1 MPSNGELFA
10 EPLTV
15 SAVSALVRGQVEAL
29 GTVTIIAEISSSKL
43 HTASG
48 HWYGELKDDN
58 AVLAAVAWRSVVQGW
73 PAVPA
78 YGAQVE
84 VRGRLTTYPGQ
95 SKYQIQITSLQ
106 PAGQGAL
113 LAQLEALKA
122 KLQAEGLFAAER
134 KRPLPFLPTRIG
146 IVTSPSGA
154 VIADMLARIQARC
167 PRPVLLAPTAVQGPE
182 APGQI
187 ASAIGALNGLPMEQ
201 RPDVII
207 VARGGGSLEDLMAFN
222 SEAVVRAVAASQVP
236 VISGVGHEPDV
247 TLCDFAADIRAA
259 TPTAAAELA
268 VPVRADLQAALAAEQ
283 ASLQRTLQ
291 QQLAQLQTRVA
302 MAQRL
307 LPEPTRLLLQANQ
320 RLADLSQRLHHS
332 GPQVLRQAWQALGQ
346 AERVLAAHHPE
357 APLQRGYA
365 LLWRDGAVITTTS
378 AAGPIEVQF
387 AHGRRSATL
396 H

>member
-1 MPSNGELFA
+1 MPSNGDVLA

-15 SAVSALVRGQVEAL
+15 SAVSALVRGQVEAV
-29 GTVTIIAEISSSKL
+29 GPVTVVGELSAPKVHS
-43 HTASG
+43 SG
-48 HWYGELKDDN
+48 HFYADLKDASN
-58 AVLAAVAWRSVVQGW
+58 TLAVVAWRSTVERWAGIPTHGQL
-73 PAVPA
+73 
-78 YGAQVE
+78 VE
-84 VRGRLTTYPGQ
+84 VRGKLTTYPAR
-95 SKYQIQITSLQ
+95 SSYQLQITSLQ

-134 KRPLPFLPTRIG
+134 KRPLPFLPARIG
-146 IVTSPSGA
+146 IVTSPTGA

-187 ASAIGALNGLPMEQ
+187 AAAIAALHALPMEQ
-201 RPDVII
+201 RPELII

-222 SEAVVRAVAASQVP
+222 SEQVVRAVAASVIP

-247 TLCDFAADIRAA
+247 TLCDFAADVRAA

-268 VPVRADLQAALAAEQ
+268 VPVRADLLATLAAEQ
-283 ASLQRTLQ
+283 ASLQRMVQ
-291 QQLAQLQTRVA
+291 QQLALLHTRVA
-302 MAQRL
+302 TAQRL

-320 RLADLSQRLHHS
+320 RLGDLGQRLHHS
-332 GPQVLRQAWQALGQ
+332 GPQAVRQARQALTQ

-357 APLQRGYA
+357 APLQRGYV
-365 LLWRDGAVITTTS
+365 LLWRDGAVLAADS
-378 AAGPIEVQF
+378 APGPAEVQF
-387 AHGRRSATL
+387 AHGRRRATL